1 MKDMLKS
8 QKIKKFLLEHNLI
21 KYDDKYVCAGRAFV
35 ANSAV
40 QWCLKK
46 IDKNEFSQ
54 TQIDSFG
61 KILMLYLNDQIDLF
75 WQKGMLCMN
84 HKKDISNE

>member
-1 MKDMLKS
+1 MLNS
-8 QKIKKFLLEHNLI
+8 RKIKKFLLEHNLI
-21 KYDDKYVCAGRAFV
+21 IYDDKCIDAGRAFM

-54 TQIDSFG
+54 SQIDSFG

-75 WQKGMLCMN
+75 WQNGMLCMN
-84 HKKDISNE
+84 QKEDSIQ